1 MYEIRRPMYEAFAD
15 HVIDNNGTATD
26 TVRAIG
32 ELL

>member
-1 MYEIRRPMYEAFAD
+1 MYEAFAD